1 MLLCPVFLSFLITI
15 CSSSMRVVNIH
26 NIPSIEQRISIHISG
41 NSVPDNNKKDN
52 SIDDEAAK
60 QFEELTQVFT
70 IFALMDQL
78 SSQIFNSMD
87 ENRGFLSLEE
97 LLQEESK
104 SEKKNDFKEAHVEF
118 IEGKSSLNKG
128 ESNEENHDEIKVENE
143 EFEEKI
149 TIKRN
154 PENKPQDDGGI
165 AMKKEVKLEEETTK
179 EEEDENNK
187 NTGNTKDDE
196 VIISR
201 KTKEE
206 NKKEKSAN
214 KNILSLVLA
223 IIIAGMLFCLF
234 KYRMNKEEVK
244 ESFCGF
250 NNNNNKVHEE
260 NLKMNA
266 NKGD

>member
-1 MLLCPVFLSFLITI
+1 MK
-15 CSSSMRVVNIH
+15 VVNIH

-41 NSVPDNNKKDN
+41 NSVPENKNPN

-78 SSQIFNSMD
+78 SNQLFNSMN

-97 LLQEESK
+97 ILQEESK
-104 SEKKNDFKEAHVEF
+104 SNEKKNDFKEAHVEF

-128 ESNEENHDEIKVENE
+128 ERDHANHDEINDVADED
-143 EFEEKI
+143 FEEKKI
-149 TIKRN
+149 IIKRN
-154 PENKPQDDGGI
+154 NEENNSGD
-165 AMKKEVKLEEETTK
+165 MTTKKEIKAEKEPIKK
-179 EEEDENNK
+179 EEDQENSKDE
-187 NTGNTKDDE
+187 E

-206 NKKEKSAN
+206 NKKTSNKS
-214 KNILSLVLA
+214 ILSVVLA
-223 IIIAGMLFCLF
+223 IIIAGILFCFF
-234 KYRMNKEEVK
+234 KCRMDKDEVK
-244 ESFCGF
+244 ESFRVLS
-250 NNNNNKVHEE
+250 NNNNKVHEE
-260 NLKMNA
+260 NIKMNA